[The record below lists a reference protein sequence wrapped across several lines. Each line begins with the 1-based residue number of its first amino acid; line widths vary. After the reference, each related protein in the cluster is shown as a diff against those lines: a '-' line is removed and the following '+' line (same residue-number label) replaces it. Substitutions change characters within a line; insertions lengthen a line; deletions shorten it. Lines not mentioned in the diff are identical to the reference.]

1 MGRSDRRAVKIFKA
15 LANIH
20 RLKLVKSLL
29 EGSKNV
35 SRLADELGVVS
46 ETVSKHLRVL
56 RNCELVTNE
65 PKGNRVIYSV
75 KRPEVVEK
83 LLAILP
89 DLHREQDPDSSS

>member
-1 MGRSDRRAVKIFKA
+1 MGRSDQRAVKIFKA
-15 LANIH
+15 LANIY
-20 RLKLVKSLL
+20 RLKIIKILL
-29 EGSKNV
+29 KNRSNV
-35 SRLADELGVVS
+35 STLANELGVAS

-65 PKGNRVIYSV
+65 PQGNRVFYSV

-89 DLHREQDPDSSS
+89 DLHRSEDSDSKP